1 MSAKHHR
8 EPPRGADVLRAVPV
22 ITGYQAQR
30 PQLFQSPESMRWFL
44 RNHRDEL
51 LQAGA
56 AEDLG
61 PLDGRARAV
70 RRRRRR
76 RGPAR
81 GAGRPMSASTFV
93 ATLQQ
98 ATAAD
103 ASGRA
108 FVSVLRQVRAGLAVL
123 SPEDRERL
131 VDELVAPIREHH
143 AFSADTIARYLK
155 AVAQ

>member
-1 MSAKHHR
+1 
-8 EPPRGADVLRAVPV
+8 
-22 ITGYQAQR
+22 
-30 PQLFQSPESMRWFL
+30 
-44 RNHRDEL
+44 
-51 LQAGA
+51 
-56 AEDLG
+56 
-61 PLDGRARAV
+61 
-70 RRRRRR
+70 
-76 RGPAR
+76 
-81 GAGRPMSASTFV
+81 MSASTFV

>member
-56 AEDLG
+56 L
-61 PLDGRARAV
+61 LKI
-70 RRRRRR
+70 
-76 RGPAR
+76 
-81 GAGRPMSASTFV
+81 
-93 ATLQQ
+93 
-98 ATAAD
+98 
-103 ASGRA
+103 SGRWMA
-108 FVSVLRQVRAGLAVL
+108 VPERFDDVVAAVGLREAQG
-123 SPEDRERL
+123 DR
-131 VDELVAPIREHH
+131 
-143 AFSADTIARYLK
+143 
-155 AVAQ
+155 